1 MNTLKINKPRTL
13 LFTTMLLALSLP
25 LAAQEAAQSAQPS
38 APVQVI
44 SAEARAVVERMSTY
58 LRTLKTYQIEGLSSR
73 DELTALGYKVQN
85 NERSLLTVS
94 RQDNKLRSEVTG
106 DIRNRT
112 FIYDGDKLTIY
123 SPDDAVFARVDAPD
137 SLPKLIGGLLNAGI
151 EMPMIDVLYQAGAGN
166 LMEDVRGGVLLGE
179 SNINGVSCYHLAFR
193 QATIDWQ
200 LWVEKGARPL
210 PCKILITTRYEVGD
224 PQYQATLR
232 WNLQPKIDSST
243 FVFTP
248 PKGVNEIPFNDPAS
262 LREATDGGD
271 R

>member
-1 MNTLKINKPRTL
+1 MNTPQTNKSRAAL
-13 LFTTMLLALSLP
+13 LSAALLALSLP
-25 LAAQEAAQSAQPS
+25 LAAQDAARSAQDTGP
-38 APVQVI
+38 AQWI
-44 SAEARAVVERMSTY
+44 SPEARAVVDRMSAY
-58 LRTLKTYQIEGLSSR
+58 LRTLKTFQIEGLSSR

-85 NERSLLTVS
+85 NERSVLTVN

-112 FIYDGDKLTIY
+112 FIYDGDRLTIY

-179 SNINGVSCYHLAFR
+179 SNIDGVACYHLAFR

-262 LREATDGGD
+262 LKEVTAGGD

>member
-1 MNTLKINKPRTL
+1 MNIPQVNKPRTL
-13 LFTTMLLALSLP
+13 LLSALLLTLSLP
-25 LAAQEAAQSAQPS
+25 LAAQDAAQNAQAASPAQS
-38 APVQVI
+38 I
-44 SAEARAVVERMSTY
+44 SAEARAVIERMSAY
-58 LRTLKTYQIEGLSSR
+58 LRTLNTFQIEGLSSR

-85 NERSLLTVS
+85 NERSVLTVN
-94 RQDNKLRSEVTG
+94 RQENKLRSEVTG

-123 SPDDAVFARVDAPD
+123 SPDDAVFARVDVAN
-137 SLPKLIGGLLNAGI
+137 SLPKLIGGMLNAGI

-179 SNINGVSCYHLAFR
+179 SNINGVACYHLAFR

-224 PQYQATLR
+224 PQYQSTLR
-232 WNLQPKIDSST
+232 WNLQPKIDAST
-243 FVFTP
+243 FVFTA

-262 LREATDGGD
+262 LKEVTPAGD

>member
-1 MNTLKINKPRTL
+1 MNTPQINNPRTL
-13 LFTTMLLALSLP
+13 LLTALLLAFSLP
-25 LAAQEAAQSAQPS
+25 LAAQETAQSAQPA

-44 SAEARAVVERMSTY
+44 SAEARAVVERMSAY
-58 LRTLKTYQIEGLSSR
+58 LRTLKTFQIEGLSSR

-112 FIYDGDKLTIY
+112 FIYDGDRLTIY

-179 SNINGVSCYHLAFR
+179 SSINGVACYHLAFR

-210 PCKILITTRYEVGD
+210 PCRIVITTRYEVGD
-224 PQYQATLR
+224 PQYQTTLR

-262 LREATDGGD
+262 LKEVTGGGD